1 MSYCHSTRNMVA
13 FPLSQVPVRPLEDF
27 LDWVIDGAIQGER
40 LISLFYR
47 KNRTLCAVLAD
58 DSKGSLS
65 VAMGEVKGDSYRS
78 LTPSCPQA
86 HLFERD
92 IAERGGPTPEGHPWL
107 KPVRFPLDG
116 ALGSSIGEMDFF
128 QVQGEEVHEVAVG
141 PVHAGV
147 IEPGHFRFQCHGEIV
162 LHLEIS
168 LGYQHR
174 GLERVFTG
182 ARSVRQA
189 IVAESVSGDCAAG
202 HAGAYCGAVEAL
214 SSCEVEPKAWA
225 VRCIAQELERIACHI
240 GDLGAMA
247 GDVGYLPTSSFC
259 GRIRGDVLNLTAL
272 LCGNRFS
279 RGLFR
284 PGGVLWDIDE
294 GIASSLIERM
304 TKIRSEARDAIGL
317 LWTTPTVM
325 ARFENTG
332 MLSPLDCE
340 SLGLV
345 GPAARACGSLR
356 DVRYSLPYWSYR
368 PYPMKMAV
376 EKGGD
381 VLSRARVRWME
392 IENSFDY
399 IESLLSDLPDS
410 PIMSS
415 VGAPEPSSMV
425 ISMTEGWRGEI
436 VHVAVT
442 DEFGLVEDYRI
453 LDPSFH
459 NWTGLAMSMRNRGI
473 SDFPLCNK
481 SFNLSYCGFDL

>member
-1 MSYCHSTRNMVA
+1 MLCSATRNMVPI
-13 FPLSQVPVRPLEDF
+13 PLSQIPVVPMDDLLE
-27 LDWVIDGAIQGER
+27 WVSDGIVQGER
-40 LISLFYR
+40 LVSLFYR
-47 KNRTLCAVLAD
+47 KDRTICAVLAD

-65 VAMGEVKGDSYRS
+65 VAMGEVEGDSYRS
-78 LTPSCPQA
+78 LTPICPQV

-92 IAERGGPTPEGHPWL
+92 VAERGGPKPQGHPWL
-107 KPVRFPLDG
+107 KPVRFPQGG
-116 ALGSSIGEMDFF
+116 ALGDVIGEMDFF
-128 QVQGEEVHEVAVG
+128 SLQGDEVHEVAVG

-174 GLERVFTG
+174 GLERAFLG
-182 ARSVRQA
+182 SPSVGQA
-189 IVAESVSGDCAAG
+189 IVAESVSGDCTAG
-202 HAGAYCGAVEAL
+202 HGGAYCGAIEAL
-214 SSCEVEPKAWA
+214 SSCEVEPKACA
-225 VRCIAQELERIACHI
+225 IRCIAQELERIACHI
-240 GDLGAMA
+240 GDLGALA

-272 LCGNRFS
+272 ICGNRFS

-284 PGGVLWDIDE
+284 PGGALWDLDDAMV
-294 GIASSLIERM
+294 ASLLERM
-304 TKIRSEARDAIGL
+304 DKIRSEARDAIGL

-356 DVRYSLPYWSYR
+356 DVRFSFPYWSYR
-368 PYPMKMAV
+368 PYPMKIAV

-399 IESLLSDLPDS
+399 IESLLADLPDS
-410 PIMSS
+410 PIKSP
-415 VGAPEPSSMV
+415 VGDLERSSMV
-425 ISMTEGWRGEI
+425 VSMTEGWRGEI

-442 DEFGLVEDYRI
+442 DELGSVEDYRI
-453 LDPSFH
+453 VDPSFH